1 MAWAYQYHHHHLPHT
16 RRTQRRAIEFSAYL
30 SESSVRSFCNVLQKP
45 AGLTRVFVA
54 CRLLFHGRMTG
65 DRSALIPGIYSYCDR
80 RCERCR
86 FSERCFSFRES
97 VHVAVAPLLET
108 ASAAVA
114 GTMSAQCRQPPPVDR
129 SAAVAFL
136 AASRTQEAQDALRE
150 EATFNDVLVA
160 RSREYALITWRIL
173 RTLRPIVDLR
183 GDRQVREALD
193 TAEYFSGMVASKI
206 FRAVWG
212 AAQPEFDAADVQD
225 DANGSAKVA
234 RLFIDES
241 RGAWRVLMEVGRAS
255 ADGVPARLIALLND
269 LDTGMATRF
278 PRAMDFVRPGFD
290 VDPHA
295 VMVAPGREG
304 RAPGRGGR
312 S

>member
-1 MAWAYQYHHHHLPHT
+1 MCGTPHRSRITSTSAPSPGNRILPVMGESDWRASALNRSAPLPCAPRPT
-16 RRTQRRAIEFSAYL
+16 NAASARNPATPTVIARSIRRTERGDGMGISISPSPSAAYPPQAAAGDRVSANL

-206 FRAVWG
+206 FRAV
-212 AAQPEFDAADVQD
+212 
-225 DANGSAKVA
+225 
-234 RLFIDES
+234 
-241 RGAWRVLMEVGRAS
+241 
-255 ADGVPARLIALLND
+255 
-269 LDTGMATRF
+269 
-278 PRAMDFVRPGFD
+278 
-290 VDPHA
+290 
-295 VMVAPGREG
+295 
-304 RAPGRGGR
+304 
-312 S
+312 

>member
-1 MAWAYQYHHHHLPHT
+1 
-16 RRTQRRAIEFSAYL
+16 
-30 SESSVRSFCNVLQKP
+30 
-45 AGLTRVFVA
+45 
-54 CRLLFHGRMTG
+54 MTG
-65 DRSALIPGIYSYCDR
+65 DRPVLIPGIYSYCDR

-86 FSERCFSFRES
+86 FSQRCFSFRES
-97 VHVAVAPLLET
+97 VHVAVAPLLEM

-114 GTMSAQCRQPPPVDR
+114 GATSVQCMQPPPVDR
-129 SAAVAFL
+129 SAAVALL
-136 AASRTQEAQDALRE
+136 AASRTQEAQDGLRE

-173 RTLRPIVDLR
+173 RTLRPIVDMR
-183 GDRQVREALD
+183 GDRRVREALD

-212 AAQPEFDAADVQD
+212 AAQPEFDAGDVQD

-241 RGAWRVLMEVGRAS
+241 RRAWRVLMEVGRAS

-269 LDTGMATRF
+269 LDAGMAARF

-290 VDPHA
+290 VDPDVEQHVDA
-295 VMVAPGREG
+295 QEVTVAPV
-304 RAPGRGGR
+304 RGDR